1 MKFQRI
7 LKKLAVLIGGFMV
20 YTMNSI
26 TAFASDGS
34 AASADDSAGA
44 GMIVSTFLLPILML
58 IFLYFIMIR
67 PQQKQE
73 KEIQDMQK
81 NLQVGDEVITKGGI
95 VGFVLRVE
103 ENTETIVLETGSD
116 RLKIRI
122 LQNAI
127 ARNVTAEEA
136 AAKAQAKANKE
147 KANRGITAGK
157 PKDE

>member
-1 MKFQRI
+1 MNLKAI
-7 LKKLAVLIGGFMV
+7 LKKLAVLISTGAV
-20 YTMNSI
+20 YTMSNI
-26 TAFASDGS
+26 TAFAADT
-34 AASADDSAGA
+34 AAADDASVGVGA
-44 GMIVSTFLLPILML
+44 LVSTFLLPILML

-73 KEIQDMQK
+73 REIQEMQK

-103 ENTETIVLETGSD
+103 DAKETVVLETGSD

-122 LQNAI
+122 LQSAI

-136 AAKAQAKANKE
+136 AAQEKAQEQKE

>member
-34 AASADDSAGA
+34 AASADDSAGV